1 MELTII
7 VPVYNVE
14 DYLDECLESIYK
26 VKDIN
31 YEVVLVN
38 DGSKDNSLNI
48 LKKYKELYPTKTKII
63 DKENGGLSSA
73 RNAGIK
79 EARGEYLAFIDSD
92 DIIDSSGFEN
102 FFKEGQKLDLD
113 VMVGNMRY
121 FSDNKVGEPLFRSQ
135 EIKDFTV
142 SKGTKFFLTLFQGTK
157 CFREEV
163 VDDIYKREFIC
174 ENKLYFHDNL
184 IHEDSYFTPMV
195 YLKAKRVKYIDIAFY
210 YYRQR
215 TGSIMSIVNDRS
227 VDSLEKICYMLLSE
241 FSKTDEYGREALSKL
256 LPSFYKVVLYRY
268 INSGKDYKGKLK
280 NYREIFKEVRGM
292 RNKNIE
298 EILIYFAPIV
308 SNFLRKIVGKSIGN
322 TQKIPKF

>member
-14 DYLDECLESIYK
+14 KYLKDCLDSIYK
-26 VKDIN
+26 IN
-31 YEVVLVN
+31 TIKYEVILVN
-38 DGSKDNSLNI
+38 DGSSDSSLNI
-48 LKKYKELYPTKTKII
+48 LKEYYSLYPNFTKII

-73 RNAGIK
+73 RNAGIR
-79 EARGEYLAFIDSD
+79 EARGEYLSFIDSD
-92 DIIDSSGFEN
+92 DIIDFKGFQD

-121 FSDNKVGEPLFRSQ
+121 FTEDKIGEPLFRSE

-142 SKGTKFFLTLFQGTK
+142 GKGTKFFLTLFEGTK

-184 IHEDSYFTPMV
+184 VHEDSYFTPMV
-195 YLKAKRVKYIDIAFY
+195 YLKARKVKYIDIAFY

-215 TGSIMSIVNDRS
+215 SGSIMSSITENS
-227 VDSLEKICYMLLSE
+227 INSLENICYMLLSE
-241 FSKTDEYGREALSKL
+241 YIKTDDYGRKALSKL
-256 LPSFYKVVLYRY
+256 LPSFYKVVLYRH
-268 INSGKDYKGKLK
+268 INSGNDYKEKLK
-280 NYREIFKEVRGM
+280 NYRAIFKEVKGVK
-292 RNKNIE
+292 NKNLE
-298 EILIYFAPIV
+298 EILIYIFPKIP
-308 SNFLRKIVGKSIGN
+308 NLLRGLLGKKIGN
-322 TQKIPKF
+322 SQKIPKF

>member
-298 EILIYFAPIV
+298 EILIYFAPTV

>member
-7 VPVYNVE
+7 IPVYNVE
-14 DYLDECLESIYK
+14 NYLDECLQSVYK

-31 YEVVLVN
+31 YEVILVN

-48 LKKYKELYPTKTKII
+48 LKKYKEFYPDITKII

-73 RNAGIK
+73 RNAGIR
-79 EARGEYLAFIDSD
+79 EAKGEYLAFIDSD
-92 DIIDSSGFEN
+92 DIIDPKEFEE

-121 FSDNKVGEPLFRSQ
+121 FSNDKIGDPLFRSQ

-142 SKGTKFFLTLFQGTK
+142 SKGTKFFLTLFEGNK

-195 YLKAKRVKYIDIAFY
+195 YLKAKRVKYIDISFY

-215 TGSIMSIVNDRS
+215 TGSIMSIVNNRS
-227 VDSLEKICYMLLSE
+227 IESLEKICYMLLSE
-241 FSKTDEYGREALSKL
+241 FSKTDEYGRKALSKL

-268 INSGKDYKGKLK
+268 INSKKDYKVKLK
-280 NYREIFKEVRGM
+280 NYRDIFKEVKAIN
-292 RNKNIE
+292 NKNIE
-298 EILIYFAPIV
+298 EILIYFAPKF
-308 SNFLRKIVGKSIGN
+308 SNFLRKVVGKEIGN
-322 TQKIPKF
+322 TQKVPKF